1 MNNPRIYGHPPF
13 KIAVVHGGPGA
24 PGEMAPV
31 ALELAK
37 TCGVLEPLQTAT
49 TVDGQVEELRA
60 LLERCADLP
69 VTLIG
74 HSWGAWL
81 SFILVARYP
90 ALVNRLIL
98 VGSGPFEAEYAAG
111 IMDTR
116 LSRLTEEER
125 TEVVELFNA
134 LDDPCARRK
143 DEMLARLGRVI
154 SRTDTYAPLPA
165 EGKVDIESIAC
176 NGDINE
182 SVWKEAAELR
192 RSGRL
197 LALGEKISCPVTAI
211 HGDYDPHPAAGVR
224 EPLSRVLK
232 DFEFIL
238 LERCGHNPWMER
250 YAVKEFFR
258 IIASCIRADS

>member
-1 MNNPRIYGHPPF
+1 MRTYGQAPF
-13 KIAVVHGGPGA
+13 KVAVIHGGPGA

-31 ALELAK
+31 AAKLSK
-37 TCGVLEPLQTAT
+37 TCSVLEPFQTAA
-49 TVDGQVEELRA
+49 TVDGQVQELRA
-60 LLERCADLP
+60 LLEENGNLP
-69 VTLIG
+69 MTLIG

-81 SFILVARYP
+81 IFILAARYP
-90 ALVNRLIL
+90 ALVSKLIL

-111 IMDTR
+111 IMETR
-116 LSRLTEEER
+116 LGRLTEGEK
-125 TEVVELFNA
+125 TAVTALFKA
-134 LDDPCARRK
+134 LDNPDTQDK
-143 DEMLARLGRVI
+143 NTILARLGRI
-154 SRTDTYAPLPA
+154 IAKADTCDPLPYEKETGA
-165 EGKVDIESIAC
+165 GDTAC
-176 NGDINE
+176 NGDING

-250 YAVKEFFR
+250 YAGEEFFR
-258 IIASCIRADS
+258 VILSLLQANI